1 MVDPRIRE
9 YLTPDVIRG
18 CNALGYIVHVTH
30 KIDGHSVE
38 IGAPVDESDL
48 CEIRERLTYLEEAIS
63 RFGEV
68 VKF

>member
-18 CNALGYIVHVTH
+18 CNALGYIVYVFTN
-30 KIDGHSVE
+30 DGSSVE
-38 IGAPVDESDL
+38 IGAPVDESNL
-48 CEIRERLTYLEEAIS
+48 REVRERLTYLEEAVS
-63 RFGEV
+63 RLSEV